1 MATLPVRTRRAVTP
15 EPSHAESDKFIAIG
29 IDFGTTYSGV
39 SWAFSE
45 QPDQIREISEWPAA
59 SSDNTNEVQVP
70 TQYDIK
76 SGKWGYQVTPDM
88 TPIKWFKLLL
98 LNASDIAREEIRNS
112 EQLKQ
117 AREQLS
123 ERSNNNITAVQVVGY
138 YIKALWEHTISML
151 KKMLDLDN
159 IPLRVATHGPRN
171 LAALCADCDA
181 RYIGA
186 TTLDLVQ
193 EPEAAGLSIMFERS
207 EFPEIQKG
215 ESFVVCDAG
224 GGTVD
229 VISYR
234 VTSAHPFQ
242 LKECVKGDGKLSGAF
257 RIDEAFEAHLKAKTK
272 LKLSSLSEAEYNSFF
287 TEDWERRAKRS
298 FSNANETQQFH
309 LRPPSKAYKTVDR
322 WRNKDNLSLS
332 REEMITFFS
341 KSLTGIRTLVS
352 DQYKKVEK
360 ETKKPPKK
368 ILLVG
373 GLGSS
378 LYVHRVLDEL
388 FKGIVLRPLA
398 GWSAV
403 ARGAVLRLVRDKL
416 STQTNLTIVQQRALI
431 GVPEVTSRKSRY
443 NYGIVVNFPVACLN
457 DVRPSDKTGRNPD
470 GIVVT
475 PRMEWY
481 LKKGD
486 EVCKKDPVLFSYIEY
501 CQDPLPDRCKFSIK
515 YSDEDTPPKRNDSTV
530 SDLCSIECDWDL
542 PFSEW
547 TPVGDPSDGWR
558 KYDEL
563 ALAMRFEGEPKWT
576 MQVGSKET
584 EREVEVK
591 YMS

>member
-1 MATLPVRTRRAVTP
+1 MAALPVRTRRAVTP
-15 EPSHAESDKFIAIG
+15 EPSHTESDKFIAIG

-138 YIKALWEHTISML
+138 YLKALWEHTISML

-159 IPLRVATHGPRN
+159 IPLRVAITVPAIWPHYAQTAMRE
-171 LAALCADCDA
+171 AAKIAGIFKR

-207 EFPEIQKG
+207 EFPEI
-215 ESFVVCDAG
+215 
-224 GGTVD
+224 
-229 VISYR
+229 
-234 VTSAHPFQ
+234 Q

-416 STQTNLTIVQQRALI
+416 STQTNLTIAQQRALI

-443 NYGIVVNFPVACLN
+443 NYGIVVNFPVASLN